1 MSIPSPHQFKYS
13 LPPDQSASSDFDSLI
28 SALRTHYQQSV
39 SPSTDPLQ
47 FCVDFFNA
55 RLASERSQLLLSL
68 ARQPVTQLLE
78 PHSTARFGGMNVGTI
93 HSVAEEDEQNL
104 NSPLSST
111 AAPSSSLPP
120 SSSTRMP
127 TTNSPFA
134 NFGGFN
140 PSGGPPSTSVTGH
153 EDAQLPSNY
162 NLHRRTS
169 VSAESLTPTSA
180 SQESWTPPSH
190 PKTPDQLERLRKAVS
205 TNFLFAHLAEEQSTQ
220 VLGALQERS
229 IPKAGIK
236 VITQGDVGDYFY
248 VVEDGI
254 FDIHVNPVGHV
265 EPGPDGMGNKVTT
278 VGPGGSFGELALM
291 YNAPRAA
298 TVVSA
303 EPSTLW
309 ALDRVTFRRIL
320 MDAAFQRRRMY
331 EGFLG
336 EVPLLQTL
344 LPYERSKIADALE
357 TVKYP
362 AGETII
368 QEGEPG
374 ENFFILED
382 GVAEVFKKGTE
393 GCVKTYHKGDYFGEL
408 ALLNDAPRAASVIA
422 KTNVK
427 VATLGKNGFARL
439 LGSLEGIMRR
449 NDYSMTSVDPLHK
462 G

>member
-1 MSIPSPHQFKYS
+1 M
-13 LPPDQSASSDFDSLI
+13 
-28 SALRTHYQQSV
+28 
-39 SPSTDPLQ
+39 
-47 FCVDFFNA
+47 
-55 RLASERSQLLLSL
+55 
-68 ARQPVTQLLE
+68 
-78 PHSTARFGGMNVGTI
+78 
-93 HSVAEEDEQNL
+93 
-104 NSPLSST
+104 
-111 AAPSSSLPP
+111 PSSA
-120 SSSTRMP
+120 
-127 TTNSPFA
+127 SPFA

-140 PSGGPPSTSVTGH
+140 PSGSPVASNLSGH
-153 EDAQLPSNY
+153 DDATLPSNY

-180 SQESWTPPSH
+180 SQDSWSPPFH
-190 PKTPDQLERLRKAVS
+190 QKPREQLERLHKAVS
-205 TNFLFAHLAEEQSTQ
+205 TNFLFAHLAEEQSSQ
-220 VLGALQERS
+220 VLGALQERT

-248 VVEDGI
+248 VVESGSCDV
-254 FDIHVNPVGHV
+254 HVNPSGKL

-303 EPSTLW
+303 EPCTLW

-320 MDAAFQRRRMY
+320 MDAAFARRRMY
-331 EGFLG
+331 ENFLS

-357 TVKYP
+357 TVKYKR
-362 AGETII
+362 GDVVI

-382 GVAEVFKKGTE
+382 GIAEVYRDDTE
-393 GCVKTYHKGDYFGEL
+393 GCVKTYGKGDYFGEL

-422 KTNVK
+422 KTDIK
-427 VATLGKNGFARL
+427 VARLGKDGFARL

-449 NDYSMTSVDPLHK
+449 NDYSQGSVDPLHK
-462 G
+462 A